1 MAPDSARLVAAILN
15 DAWMVRH
22 YLRGALHRHNTQQKL
37 RREQA
42 IQKLGLT
49 VRHAFE
55 CSNDFEA
62 LLAAVVDGLR
72 PQDKPPF

>member
-1 MAPDSARLVAAILN
+1 MAPDTGQLVARILN

-22 YLRGALHRHNTQQKL
+22 YARGGRTGIEQA

-49 VRHAFE
+49 VRDAFNVSE
-55 CSNDFEA
+55 DYQS

-72 PQDKPPF
+72 PRDDQPF